1 MRLNRRER
9 FLVTVLM
16 LLLLWTGF
24 YKLWAEPQ
32 VSLIFWEWEQARDL
46 EMRIKSKGTE
56 NKNDSGKLREQLE
69 NAGKG
74 RFILQT

>member
-56 NKNDSGKLREQLE
+56 NKNDSLE
-69 NAGKG
+69 NGWKMREKG

>member
-16 LLLLWTGF
+16 LLLLWAGF

-32 VSLIFWEWEQARDL
+32 VSLIFWEW
-46 EMRIKSKGTE
+46 
-56 NKNDSGKLREQLE
+56 
-69 NAGKG
+69 
-74 RFILQT
+74 